1 MIIRPLPPIL
11 EDGKIEMRAL
21 LETAAGDARTLWYRF
36 PETLRDR
43 CTESADP
50 FLTAAIFYVMRM
62 GEPVVVEGTVSS
74 SLLRNLDRYMAVWQD
89 WKPGQYKRVSIR
101 AIEERESPAPK
112 TDEVIMGFSGGIDSS
127 FTAWKHAKKM
137 AGRQQVPLAAG
148 VFVLGFDIPLRL
160 EQADYKRAFDRAR
173 IMTDSIGIELI
184 SVSTNFRELDDW
196 WEHAYPAG
204 LASVFKIFQG
214 YYAGGMIASG
224 SHQHLF
230 NSNHFTHGS
239 IPFIDGWLGS
249 GSFPI
254 HHDGAEVSRIEKIK
268 VLSPWPEAMQHIRL
282 CWQGEKMDRNCCRCQ
297 KCIGSMLYFR
307 VAGLPTPECFPIP
320 LEDEDIRSMTHFN
333 GASRASSQRI
343 IRMARDRGIHDP
355 WVDALDDSLKA
366 LPQETNT
373 PPKAKSVIDSIRG
386 WFK

>member
-50 FLTAAIFYVMRM
+50 FITAAIFYAMRM
-62 GEPVVVEGTVSS
+62 GEPVEVEGTVSP
-74 SLLRNLDRYMAVWQD
+74 SLLKNMDRYMAAWQD
-89 WKPGQYKRVSIR
+89 WKPDQYKRVEIR
-101 AIEERESPAPK
+101 ATMECESPAPK
-112 TDEVIMGFSGGIDSS
+112 TDEVIMGFSGGVDSS
-127 FTAWKHAKKM
+127 FTAWKHAQKM
-137 AGRQQVPLAAG
+137 AGRQQVPLSAG
-148 VFVLGFDIPLRL
+148 VFVLGFDIPLHL
-160 EQADYKRAFDRAR
+160 EQADYTRAFERAR

-204 LASVFKIFQG
+204 LTSVFKIFQG

-224 SHQHLF
+224 SHKHHF
-230 NSNHFTHGS
+230 NSDHFSFGS
-239 IPFIDGWLGS
+239 NPFIDGWLGS
-249 GSFPI
+249 GSFSI
-254 HHDGAEVSRIEKIK
+254 HHDGADVSRFEKIK
-268 VLSPWPEAMQHIRL
+268 ALSPWPEAMRHIRL

-320 LEDEDIRSMTHFN
+320 LEDEDIRSMTYFDEP
-333 GASRASSQRI
+333 SRASSQRI
-343 IRMARDRGIHDP
+343 IRMARDRDIQDS
-355 WVDALDDSLKA
+355 WVDALEDSLNPP
-366 LPQETNT
+366 PQETNK
-373 PPKAKSVIDSIRG
+373 PPQAKSLFDGIRQ
-386 WFK
+386 WFN